1 MQYYFSKTM
10 ETTSFREAI
19 EKVKTTISKE
29 GFGVVTE
36 IDFRKTMKE
45 KLNRDFR
52 EYTIL
57 GVCNPGFAYRAV
69 SEERHIGVLLP
80 CNFVLQQHENG
91 TIEVA
96 VVNPAASM
104 SSVGNDLLEPLAM
117 EVQTHLKNIIQHV

>member
-19 EKVKTTISKE
+19 EKVKSTITNE

-36 IDFRKTMKE
+36 IDFKKTMKE

-57 GVCNPGFAYRAV
+57 GACNPGFAFRAV
-69 SEERHIGVLLP
+69 SEERYVGVLLP
-80 CNFVLQQHENG
+80 CNFVVQQHENG
-91 TIEVA
+91 TVEVA

-104 SSVGNDLLEPLAM
+104 SSVGNDSLGPLAM
-117 EVQTHLKNIIQHV
+117 EVQTHLKNIIQNV